1 VDAVV
6 ENPTLAGARV
16 VVLDAVG
23 DIEAIGAAELLA
35 ATGRDVIA
43 LSPLPSPML
52 LDPETMAKA
61 LPRMIR
67 AGATWRP
74 NTVLGAIGD
83 HDVTL
88 VDVLARSFET
98 VADVDT
104 VVIRTHGAADGRLAT
119 ELRGR
124 VDEVHVV
131 GDALAA
137 RWIDRAIWDG

>member
-1 VDAVV
+1 
-6 ENPTLAGARV
+6 
-16 VVLDAVG
+16 
-23 DIEAIGAAELLA
+23 
-35 ATGRDVIA
+35 
-43 LSPLPSPML
+43 ML

-67 AGATWRP
+67 AGASWRP

-98 VADVDT
+98 IADVDT
-104 VVIRTHGAADGRLAT
+104 VVVRTHGTGDPSLADA
-119 ELRGR
+119 LRDR
-124 VDEVHVV
+124 APQLDVHVV

-137 RWIDRAIWDG
+137 RWVDRAIWDGHQAARAL